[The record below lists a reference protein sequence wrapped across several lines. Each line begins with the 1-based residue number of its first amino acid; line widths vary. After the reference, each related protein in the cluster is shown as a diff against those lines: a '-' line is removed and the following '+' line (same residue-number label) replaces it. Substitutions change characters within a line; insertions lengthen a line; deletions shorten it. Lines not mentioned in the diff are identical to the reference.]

1 MDCSVLLVVSVTA
14 EFPNEVPSHLAF
26 EIIKEIQG
34 TQEQDKHESG
44 CQGWSS
50 VELSTLPWAL
60 QLATVP
66 SHLKGSLLT

>member
-1 MDCSVLLVVSVTA
+1 MDCSALFVVSVTA

-44 CQGWSS
+44 CQG
-50 VELSTLPWAL
+50 
-60 QLATVP
+60 
-66 SHLKGSLLT
+66 